1 VDPATATL
9 LKDLKD
15 RGLLEKTV
23 VVWMGEF
30 GRTPKINPREG
41 RDHFPKA
48 FSMMMAGGGIRGGQ
62 VYGSTTK
69 DGNEIAE
76 KPVTV
81 PDLMRTVCK
90 ALGVNADHENMSP
103 QGRPLKIVD
112 GGKEISELLS

>member
-1 VDPATATL
+1 
-9 LKDLKD
+9 
-15 RGLLEKTV
+15 
-23 VVWMGEF
+23 MGEF

-41 RDHFPKA
+41 RDHYPKA
-48 FSMMMAGGGIRGGQ
+48 FSMMMAGGGIRGGL

-76 KPVTV
+76 NPVTV